1 PGHVELSA
9 PKERGGAD
17 VTAQTPNATATPAQ
31 QPAARTEAPQVV
43 SSQAPAAYVS
53 GVARVAAVANVAE
66 VARVAPVANVA
77 TVATVATVG
86 GGQALANANVSAVRP
101 KARVIP
107 ASLLEDERRVT
118 QAEPT
123 RRPDARGDVAATA
136 LSALSGEGALTRLG
150 DSGTW
155 DVAATRGIDMSE
167 RVAAILDVQ
176 NRAQDRP
183 VSSLLLRLE
192 HPELGE
198 DRLRVDLRNNSVG
211 ATLDVANART
221 ADQLNAHIADLR
233 RALEAQGLE
242 PEHLTIRHAV
252 RAPEAPAPVAER
264 DAMRAVPL
272 PPDSN
277 VVNALTARDHVATLR
292 SSSRSSDHQQPS
304 PDQRQQRGRKD
315 PQGGR

>member
-1 PGHVELSA
+1 VY
-9 PKERGGAD
+9 
-17 VTAQTPNATATPAQ
+17 T
-31 QPAARTEAPQVV
+31 
-43 SSQAPAAYVS
+43 S
-53 GVARVAAVANVAE
+53 GVAQVAAVAKVAE
-66 VARVAPVANVA
+66 VAHVAAVAKVA
-77 TVATVATVG
+77 TVASVATVG
-86 GGQALANANVSAVRP
+86 GGQAAVKSNVSAVSP

-107 ASLLEDERRVT
+107 ASALEGERRVAQT
-118 QAEPT
+118 EPT
-123 RRPDARGDVAATA
+123 RRQDARGDVAAAALTA
-136 LSALSGEGALTRLG
+136 MSGEGVLTRLG
-150 DSGTW
+150 DSGTS
-155 DVAATRGIDMSE
+155 DVSATRGIDMSE

-211 ATLDVANART
+211 ATLDVANARA

-242 PEHLTIRHAV
+242 PEHLTIRHAA
-252 RAPEAPAPVAER
+252 RAAEAPAPVAER
-264 DAMRAVPL
+264 DVLRPTAL

-277 VVNALTARDHVATLR
+277 VVNALGARDQVSTLR
-292 SSSRSSDHQQPS
+292 SSTRSSDYQQPS